1 MVEHQ
6 EDRVGQLIQDNAAVN
21 ELLKAQAEAGLT
33 NLHRPIEQLGAL
45 IARPQFVLSAITLFV
60 SWIVLNLILKVVYH
74 HTWDEPPFY
83 WLQGLITFL
92 ALVITAVVLVSQAR
106 QAQLAE
112 QRSQLQLQF
121 AVLTEQRTAKI
132 VALLEELRTD
142 LPNVHDR
149 VDIYAEVLMETVK
162 PEAIL
167 SALDTM
173 AEAGDTALPP
183 KEEPEG
189 EDLG

>member
-1 MVEHQ
+1 MIEDQ
-6 EDRVGQLIQDNAAVN
+6 DDRVGQLIQDNAAVN
-21 ELLKAQAEAGLT
+21 ELLRTQAEAGLT
-33 NLHRPIEQLGAL
+33 NLHRPIEQVGAV
-45 IARPQFVLSAITLFV
+45 IARPQFVISAIGLFAG
-60 SWIVLNLILKVVYH
+60 WIILNLILKVVYH
-74 HTWDEPPFY
+74 HAWDEPPFY

-92 ALVITAVVLVSQAR
+92 ALVVTAVVLVSQAC

-142 LPNVHDR
+142 LPNVQNR
-149 VDIYAEVLMETVK
+149 VDVDAEVLMEPVK

-167 SALDTM
+167 SALETM
-173 AEAGDTALPP
+173 AEAGETALPP
-183 KEEPEG
+183 EAHPEE
-189 EDLG
+189 